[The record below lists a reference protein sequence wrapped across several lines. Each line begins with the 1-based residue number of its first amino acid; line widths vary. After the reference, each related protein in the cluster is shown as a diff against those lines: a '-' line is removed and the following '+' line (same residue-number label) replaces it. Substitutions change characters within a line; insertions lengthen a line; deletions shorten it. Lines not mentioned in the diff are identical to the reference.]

1 MSQHLVDMR
10 RSKKERKRLNEAA
23 VASDEPAI
31 PYGLSITLDDESLDK
46 LGFKKLPAVGD
57 RMVVAAI
64 GKVESVSERTD
75 TRETDRDVRIQLE
88 RLDVSPVPA
97 RKVKTA
103 EDAVSE
109 AIKDV

>member
-1 MSQHLVDMR
+1 MSLTNMR
-10 RSKKERKRLNEAA
+10 RSKKERKSAE
-23 VASDEPAI
+23 VATDEQPTI
-31 PYGLSITLDDESLDK
+31 PWGLSITLDDESLSK
-46 LGFKKLPAVGD
+46 LGIKKLPDVGD

-64 GKVESVSERTD
+64 GVVNRVSQSDSKRNKN
-75 TRETDRDVRIQLE
+75 RDVSIDLE
-88 RLDVSPVPA
+88 KLDVSPVPA

>member
-10 RSKKERKRLNEAA
+10 RSKKERKLNEAA
-23 VASDEPAI
+23 ISSDQPAI
-31 PYGLSITLDDESLDK
+31 PYGLSITLDDKSLDK
-46 LGFKKLPAVGD
+46 LGFKTLPNVGD

-64 GKVESVSERTD
+64 GRVESVSERTSER
-75 TRETDRDVRIQLE
+75 TKDRDVHIQLE
-88 RLDVSPVPA
+88 KLDVSPVPA
-97 RKVKTA
+97 RKAKTA

>member
-1 MSQHLVDMR
+1 MSGHLIDMR
-10 RSKKERKRLNEAA
+10 RSKKERKSAEAA
-23 VASDEPAI
+23 VSNDQPAI

-64 GKVESVSERTD
+64 GRVESVSERTD
-75 TRETDRDVRIQLE
+75 ARETDRDVRIQLE
-88 RLDVSPVPA
+88 KLDVSPVPA